1 MAEIPYFIRY
11 KEVTTLDDSD
21 SLFLDD
27 ATSDVPKKIAFSDF
41 KVGLPSAS
49 VAWGDVTGT
58 LSDQTDLQNALDEKQ
73 NLLVAY
79 AEKTANYTIT
89 SNDFTINC
97 TANSFT
103 ITLPTAVGITG
114 RCFEITNTGSGVIT
128 LDADGSETIQ
138 GDLTQLIYQDECF
151 VIRSTGANW
160 IVI

>member
-11 KEVTTLDDSD
+11 KEVTTLDATD

-27 ATSDVPKKIAFSDF
+27 VASDVPKKIAFSDF
-41 KVGLPSAS
+41 
-49 VAWGDVTGT
+49 VTEVVSGSST
-58 LSDQTDLQNALDEKQ
+58 PLT
-73 NLLVAY
+73 AY
-79 AEKTANYTIT
+79 SEKTANYTLT
-89 SNDFTINC
+89 SADYTINC
-97 TANSFT
+97 TSNTFT

-114 RCFEITNTGSGVIT
+114 RCFEITNTGSGLIT

-138 GDLTQLIYQDECF
+138 GDLTQVIYQDECF